1 MDHYKVDAALSTR
14 QRHSFVREGVM
25 AKRNKEKDDPEA
37 IADADLSLRSMSRLF
52 PVALARMILLPDE
65 RIEETVW
72 TETQVTAR
80 QRRADRV
87 LIIRIAGSGYRL
99 LHIEWT
105 MRLTASVRER
115 AAEYHFILA
124 KSARRDLRRKRRWK
138 GTDVAISVESVI
150 VVLTGRKKPWPR
162 FGRYKTSPAGKRF
175 TGVIFRLEAVY
186 QRTIAELEANGSIFW
201 LAFVPLAMDA
211 TQDEIIRIIEKLRVE
226 ATAEE
231 FVEIIATMLSMAQI
245 KKDWPGLTDVI
256 RFAARKEVTVRHP
269 WYCDGREDGL
279 AEGREEG
286 LEEGREEGREE
297 GLAPL
302 LFQFERRLG
311 RPLTIGERRR
321 IANRL
326 LKDGPEKLGS
336 VVIDLSRKKLA
347 LWLEPRRN
355 TSKSQAA

>member
-1 MDHYKVDAALSTR
+1 
-14 QRHSFVREGVM
+14 M
-25 AKRNKEKDDPEA
+25 AKKSNEEDDPEA
-37 IADADLSLRSMSRLF
+37 IVDADLSLRSMSRLF
-52 PVALARMILLPDE
+52 PLALARMVLRPDE

-87 LIIRIAGSGYRL
+87 LIIRLAGSGYLL

-124 KSARRDLRRKRRWK
+124 KSARRDLKRKRGGK
-138 GTDVAISVESVI
+138 ETKELIAVESVI

-175 TGVIFRLEAVY
+175 TGVIFRIEAVY
-186 QRTIAELEANGSIFW
+186 QRTISELEAKGSHFW
-201 LAFVPLAMDA
+201 LAFVPLAIDA
-211 TQDEIIRIIEKLRVE
+211 TREEIIRIIEKLRME
-226 ATAEE
+226 ATNEE

-245 KKDWPGLTDVI
+245 KKDWPELTNVI
-256 RFAARKEVTVRHP
+256 RSAARKEVTVRHP

-279 AEGREEG
+279 AEGRH
-286 LEEGREEGREE
+286 EGREEGRHE

-311 RPLTIGERRR
+311 RSLTVGERRR

-336 VVIDLSRKKLA
+336 VVIDLSRKKLE
-347 LWLEPRRN
+347 LWLEPRRAN
-355 TSKSQAA
+355 SKSRAA

>member
-1 MDHYKVDAALSTR
+1 
-14 QRHSFVREGVM
+14 
-25 AKRNKEKDDPEA
+25 
-37 IADADLSLRSMSRLF
+37 MSRLF
-52 PVALARMILLPDE
+52 PLALARMVLRPDE

-87 LIIRIAGSGYRL
+87 LIIRLAGSGYLL

-115 AAEYHFILA
+115 AAEYHFMLA
-124 KSARRDLRRKRRWK
+124 KSARRDLKRKRGGK
-138 GTDVAISVESVI
+138 ETKELIAVESVI

-175 TGVIFRLEAVY
+175 TGVIFRIEAVY
-186 QRTIAELEANGSIFW
+186 QRTISELEAKGSHFW
-201 LAFVPLAMDA
+201 LAFVPLAIDA
-211 TQDEIIRIIEKLRVE
+211 TQEKIIRIIEKLRME
-226 ATAEE
+226 ATNEE

-245 KKDWPGLTDVI
+245 KKDWPDLTNVI
-256 RFAARKEVTVRHP
+256 RSAARKEVTVRHP

-279 AEGREEG
+279 AEGRHEG
-286 LEEGREEGREE
+286 REKGREEGREEGRHE

-311 RPLTIGERRR
+311 RSLTVGERRR

-347 LWLEPRRN
+347 LWLEPRRSA
-355 TSKSQAA
+355 SKSRAA